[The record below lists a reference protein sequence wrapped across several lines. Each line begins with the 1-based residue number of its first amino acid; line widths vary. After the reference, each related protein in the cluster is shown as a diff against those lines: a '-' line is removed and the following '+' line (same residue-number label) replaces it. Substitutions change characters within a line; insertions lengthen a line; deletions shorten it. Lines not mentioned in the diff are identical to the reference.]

1 MSAPTRPVGEM
12 DFETA
17 MKELEE
23 IVTTLETG
31 RVDLNS
37 SIAAYERGEALKLR
51 CEQLLR
57 DAEARIERITLSRE
71 GVATGVEPLDPV

>member
-1 MSAPTRPVGEM
+1 MSGPRPVAEM

-23 IVTTLETG
+23 IVATLETG
-31 RVDLNS
+31 KVDLNS
-37 SIAAYERGEALKLR
+37 SIAAYERGEALKAR

-57 DAEARIERITLSRE
+57 DAEARIERITLSRD
-71 GVATGVEPLDPV
+71 GTAAGVEPLDPV

>member
-1 MSAPTRPVGEM
+1 MSEPRPAGEL

-23 IVTTLETG
+23 IVATLEAG
-31 RVDLNS
+31 KVDLNA
-37 SIAAYERGEALKLR
+37 SISAYERGEALKAR

-57 DAEARIERITLSRE
+57 DAEARIERITLSRD
-71 GVATGVEPLDPV
+71 GVATGVEPLDPA